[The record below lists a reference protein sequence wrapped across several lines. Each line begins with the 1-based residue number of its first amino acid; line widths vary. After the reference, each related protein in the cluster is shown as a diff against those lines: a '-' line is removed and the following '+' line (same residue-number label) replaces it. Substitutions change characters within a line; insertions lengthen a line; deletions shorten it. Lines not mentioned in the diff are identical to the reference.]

1 MALTSKERDINI
13 MLVAAE
19 EAILQLYKNLR
30 DSGATVKDVTLA
42 KNSLWGIREMQNI
55 LQRQE

>member
-1 MALTSKERDINI
+1 MALTSKERDINQ
-13 MLVAAE
+13 MLFATE

-42 KNSLWGIREMQNI
+42 KNSLWAVREMQNI
-55 LQRQE
+55 LQRAE